1 MKKIILII
9 SIFFL
14 VIVTTLTK
22 NSSKNLEKEIYITK
36 ENINILENKYELVLL
51 EYNFLTS
58 PKKLLEYQNTYFE
71 DDLESL
77 NINFFNEIEIDNN
90 RLMQEL
96 AYLLERSD
104 ITEEIVRADIHLE
117 AFIYYLKYDEP
128 VGKRL
133 SFLIQELNR
142 EVNTIGSKSP
152 MHEVTGMIVEVKNE
166 IEKIRE
172 QVQNIL

>member
-22 NSSKNLEKEIYITK
+22 NSSKNLEKEIYIIK
-36 ENINILENKYELVLL
+36 ENINILKNKYELVLL

-77 NINFFNEIEIDNN
+77 KINSFNEIEIDKN
-90 RLMQEL
+90 
-96 AYLLERSD
+96 
-104 ITEEIVRADIHLE
+104 
-117 AFIYYLKYDEP
+117 K
-128 VGKRL
+128 
-133 SFLIQELNR
+133 LI
-142 EVNTIGSKSP
+142 ISKFNP
-152 MHEVTGMIVEVKNE
+152 IK
-166 IEKIRE
+166 
-172 QVQNIL
+172 

>member
-58 PKKLLEYQNTYFE
+58 PQKLLEYQNTYFE
-71 DDLESL
+71 DDLEFL
-77 NINFFNEIEIDNN
+77 NINSFNEIEIDNN
-90 RLMQEL
+90 RLK
-96 AYLLERSD
+96 
-104 ITEEIVRADIHLE
+104 I
-117 AFIYYLKYDEP
+117 
-128 VGKRL
+128 
-133 SFLIQELNR
+133 
-142 EVNTIGSKSP
+142 SKFNP
-152 MHEVTGMIVEVKNE
+152 IK
-166 IEKIRE
+166 
-172 QVQNIL
+172 

>member
-22 NSSKNLEKEIYITK
+22 NSSKNLEKEIYIIK

-71 DDLESL
+71 DELESL
-77 NINFFNEIEIDNN
+77 NINSFNEIEIDNN
-90 RLMQEL
+90 RL
-96 AYLLERSD
+96 
-104 ITEEIVRADIHLE
+104 II
-117 AFIYYLKYDEP
+117 
-128 VGKRL
+128 
-133 SFLIQELNR
+133 
-142 EVNTIGSKSP
+142 SKFNP
-152 MHEVTGMIVEVKNE
+152 IK
-166 IEKIRE
+166 
-172 QVQNIL
+172 

>member
-22 NSSKNLEKEIYITK
+22 NSSKNLEKEIYIIK

-71 DDLESL
+71 HDLESL
-77 NINFFNEIEIDNN
+77 NINSFNEIEIDNN
-90 RLMQEL
+90 RL
-96 AYLLERSD
+96 
-104 ITEEIVRADIHLE
+104 II
-117 AFIYYLKYDEP
+117 
-128 VGKRL
+128 
-133 SFLIQELNR
+133 
-142 EVNTIGSKSP
+142 SKFNP
-152 MHEVTGMIVEVKNE
+152 IK
-166 IEKIRE
+166 
-172 QVQNIL
+172 

>member
-22 NSSKNLEKEIYITK
+22 NSSKNLEKEINIKK

-71 DDLESL
+71 DELESL
-77 NINFFNEIEIDNN
+77 NINSFNEIEKENN
-90 RLMQEL
+90 RL
-96 AYLLERSD
+96 
-104 ITEEIVRADIHLE
+104 II
-117 AFIYYLKYDEP
+117 
-128 VGKRL
+128 
-133 SFLIQELNR
+133 
-142 EVNTIGSKSP
+142 SKFNP
-152 MHEVTGMIVEVKNE
+152 IK
-166 IEKIRE
+166 
-172 QVQNIL
+172 

>member
-9 SIFFL
+9 SIFCL

-77 NINFFNEIEIDNN
+77 NINSFNEIKKENN
-90 RLMQEL
+90 
-96 AYLLERSD
+96 
-104 ITEEIVRADIHLE
+104 
-117 AFIYYLKYDEP
+117 K
-128 VGKRL
+128 
-133 SFLIQELNR
+133 LI
-142 EVNTIGSKSP
+142 ISKFNP
-152 MHEVTGMIVEVKNE
+152 IK
-166 IEKIRE
+166 
-172 QVQNIL
+172 